1 MSIAEGK
8 WFVIQPESSQES
20 LKNSALELCAEK
32 QKKETFIYRL
42 PFISPHFRA
51 AYSSSLTNIAHH
63 GSREARGQEAR
74 AGQGVP
80 EKRYFGKLAEA
91 WAQMVTTT
99 QSRAGE
105 MIGGGAPSGA

>member
-1 MSIAEGK
+1 MLRASGSL
-8 WFVIQPESSQES
+8 SSLNPLRS
-20 LKNSALELCAEK
+20 LKKCALELCAEK

-42 PFISPHFRA
+42 PFTLPHFRV

-74 AGQGVP
+74 AGQDVP
-80 EKRYFGKLAEA
+80 ERRYFRKLAEA
-91 WAQMVTTT
+91 WAQIVTTS

-105 MIGGGAPSGA
+105 TIGRGAPSGI